1 MIFVRKRFVKEKQ
14 NAVLAKRNHSQAH
27 IFDLKKKIT
36 ENENQIR
43 QQQNIYEAVRAD
55 RNSLQKSL
63 QEATAECGEL
73 KKKLKIVFH
82 QTEQLKEDIAMKE
95 KLLIKDENVMRKI
108 TKEKDNLKYVQ
119 RCDNFVLKMFFF

>member
-1 MIFVRKRFVKEKQ
+1 M
-14 NAVLAKRNHSQAH
+14 
-27 IFDLKKKIT
+27 KKKIT

-43 QQQNIYEAVRAD
+43 QQQNVYEAVRAD
-55 RNSLQKSL
+55 RNSLQKQL
-63 QEATAECGEL
+63 QEATAEGGEL

-108 TKEKDNLKYVQ
+108 TKEKDNLK
-119 RCDNFVLKMFFF
+119 

>member
-1 MIFVRKRFVKEKQ
+1 M
-14 NAVLAKRNHSQAH
+14 
-27 IFDLKKKIT
+27 
-36 ENENQIR
+36 
-43 QQQNIYEAVRAD
+43 YEAIRAD

-63 QEATAECGEL
+63 QESTAETGEL

-108 TKEKDNLKYVQ
+108 TKEKDNLKYNIFPILQ
-119 RCDNFVLKMFFF
+119 VLLCTFSCIAGLK

>member
-1 MIFVRKRFVKEKQ
+1 M
-14 NAVLAKRNHSQAH
+14 
-27 IFDLKKKIT
+27 KKKIT

-108 TKEKDNLKYVQ
+108 TKEKDNLKYV
-119 RCDNFVLKMFFF
+119 